1 MLSNALCAAD
11 GFAQYIIFAVYIL
24 IIIVVAIVCRRK
36 SASVNEFLFSKKG
49 VGGWLTAFAYGATYF
64 SAVVFVGY
72 AGKFGYNFGLSAVWI
87 GIGNTV
93 IGTYIA
99 WQVLARRTKIMT
111 NNLGA
116 KTMPDFF
123 EKRYDS
129 KHIKLISSIVIFV
142 FLIPYSSSVYQGL
155 GYVFEQVI
163 GLDSVWCI
171 LILAFLTAL
180 YLFFGG
186 YFATSITDFIQGII
200 MIIGIVVT
208 VFVLLASPTMNW
220 GEGLSYV
227 SQMGK
232 GLIPAG
238 ATGSELIIDSPAFN
252 VIILVLLTSFGIWA
266 LPQSIHKFYAVKDD
280 DAIRKGKIISTI
292 FSLIV
297 GGGAYFMGSMVTRFV
312 SPETFEQLGSYDL
325 IVPYMIT
332 NNLPSAL
339 LGLIVV
345 LLFSASMST
354 LAALTLSSSSTVT
367 MDFVKGYIKRDL
379 PEKNTNILL
388 RCLCLVFV
396 ALSAVFAI
404 FEVDAIV
411 TLMSLSWGVLA
422 GCFIGPY
429 VLGLYSKK
437 MNKAGAYASIIAS
450 LLVTFILILA
460 LGYGLSADG
469 VTFGQ
474 AIKTGIARSPFIG
487 VVSMAV
493 SMVVTPVFSLIF
505 KKLNPSQKT
514 IDLAFF
520 EPLEIDV
527 DAINGKVIGIWDTKE
542 EMLAALEAVKSDEAT
557 FIHSYDGENTESGDA
572 PELENRNVE
581 DSNLGENTEAN
592 ATPAKKK
599 KIKSR
604 NKRI

>member
-1 MLSNALCAAD
+1 MLTNALCAAD
-11 GFAQYIIFAVYIL
+11 GFAQYIIFAAYIL
-24 IIIVVAIVCRRK
+24 IIIVVAIVCRRR

-116 KTMPDFF
+116 RTMPEFF

-129 KHIKLISSIVIFV
+129 KHIKLVSSIVIFI

-171 LILAFLTAL
+171 LILACLTAL

-220 GEGLSYV
+220 GEGLSYI

-232 GLIPAG
+232 GLISAG
-238 ATGSELIIDSPAFN
+238 TSANTPIIDSPAFN

-312 SPETFEQLGSYDL
+312 SPETFEKLGSYDM

-339 LGLIVV
+339 LGLVVV

-450 LLVTFILILA
+450 LLVTFVLILA
-460 LGYGLSADG
+460 LGYGLSSDG
-469 VTFGQ
+469 ISFGQ
-474 AIKTGIARSPFIG
+474 AIKTGVARSPFIG

-514 IDLAFF
+514 IDVAFF
-520 EPLEIDV
+520 VPAGIDA
-527 DAINGKVIGIWDTKE
+527 DALCGKVIGVWNSKE
-542 EMLAALEAVKSDEAT
+542 EMQEALAAAGKEEVTFMHHYDEQKIA
-557 FIHSYDGENTESGDA
+557 DGGECESENFA
-572 PELENRNVE
+572 
-581 DSNLGENTEAN
+581 
-592 ATPAKKK
+592 AKKNEDN
-599 KIKSR
+599 KIAEEKNSAASK
-604 NKRI
+604 NKTK

>member
-1 MLSNALCAAD
+1 MLANTLCAAE

-72 AGKFGYNFGLSAVWI
+72 AGKFGYNFGLSAIWI
-87 GIGNTV
+87 GIGNTI

-116 KTMPDFF
+116 RTMPEYF

-129 KHIKLISSIVIFV
+129 KHIKLVSSIVIFI

-171 LILAFLTAL
+171 LILACLTAL

-220 GEGLSYV
+220 GEGLSYI

-232 GLIPAG
+232 GLISAG

-266 LPQSIHKFYAVKDD
+266 MPQSIHKFYAVKDD

-312 SPETFEQLGSYDL
+312 SPETFEQLGSYDM

-354 LAALTLSSSSTVT
+354 LAALSLSSSSTVT

-460 LGYGLSADG
+460 VGYGLSSDG

-514 IDLAFF
+514 LDLAFF

-542 EMLAALEAVKSDEAT
+542 EMQAALELAESDEAT
-557 FIHSYDGENTESGDA
+557 FTHHFNDEQKTDGGEECESVNFVAEKAEGIA
-572 PELENRNVE
+572 
-581 DSNLGENTEAN
+581 GEQNSASF
-592 ATPAKKK
+592 KRK
-599 KIKSR
+599 KIKQ
-604 NKRI
+604 NKN